1 MAIMSEITMVWVFNG
16 FQSNFPSGIFVNK
29 NQAEDWITANNLTGT
44 LTLYPVGVGV
54 YEWAIANKLFTPKKE
69 TQTSALFIGKFSSA
83 ARNITITKTEGAVK
97 YFKSSVAIG
106 FPRCARDLEKQAT
119 SSTFYTPQSAPRR
132 SWRSRT

>member
-83 ARNITITKTEGAVK
+83 SQEHYHYENG
-97 YFKSSVAIG
+97 
-106 FPRCARDLEKQAT
+106 
-119 SSTFYTPQSAPRR
+119 RR
-132 SWRSRT
+132 G